1 MENAMENA
9 IENARDKNAKTNAME
24 NAIGN
29 GMDNNAKKMR
39 WKMRWTKEAKTMQW
53 EMQRNNKMHR
63 GSKIKTHEIK
73 RGNQAL
79 TIFRLVLNP
88 MISNCKTFQKSR
100 H

>member
-1 MENAMENA
+1 MENAMDKIGEN
-9 IENARDKNAKTNAME
+9 NAMGNAKEQQNAPGKQ
-24 NAIGN
+24 N
-29 GMDNNAKKMR
+29 
-39 WKMRWTKEAKTMQW
+39 
-53 EMQRNNKMHR
+53 
-63 GSKIKTHEIK
+63 KTHEIK